1 VTGHR
6 RESGQASVELVAIL
20 PLATL
25 VALAAGQALA
35 AGLAEEMAG
44 HASHAGAVAMLQGR
58 DPVRAARAA
67 LPGWSRTRLAV
78 DVDGRRVSVRVR
90 PVALLPG
97 LAGRVSAKSVA
108 FAGSRP

>member
-1 VTGHR
+1 VSGR
-6 RESGQASVELVAIL
+6 QLDSGQASVELVAIL
-20 PLATL
+20 PVAAV

-35 AGLAEEMAG
+35 AGLAAEMAG

-58 DPVRAARAA
+58 DPAHAARAA
-67 LPGWSRTRLAV
+67 LPGWSRTRMAV

-97 LAGRVSAKSVA
+97 LAGLISAKSVA
-108 FAGSRP
+108 VAGALP